1 MVQTMKFGIY
11 VVQNKLEK
19 FYLDAIKEYEKRL
32 TRYGKTQL
40 NMLKNREQFTTKLAG
55 SSFTVLI
62 TQSEQPISSESFSDK
77 INTWG
82 ISGTSQ
88 ITFIIGTD
96 FPQPDE
102 RLTLSQMD
110 MEPGLQA
117 TILFEQLYR
126 AYRIIHNHPYHK

>member
-1 MVQTMKFGIY
+1 MKFDIY
-11 VVQNKLEK
+11 VVQNKLER
-19 FYLDAIKEYEKRL
+19 FFLDAIKEYEKRL

-40 NMLKNREQFTTKLAG
+40 HILKNREQLTAKLAG
-55 SSFTVLI
+55 SSFKVLL
-62 TQSEQPISSESFSDK
+62 TQTEQPISSESFANK
-77 INTWG
+77 INSWG

-88 ITFIIGTD
+88 VAFIIGTD
-96 FPQPDE
+96 FAELDE

>member
-1 MVQTMKFGIY
+1 MKLDTYI
-11 VVQNKLEK
+11 VQNKLEK
-19 FYLDAIKEYEKRL
+19 FYLAAIKEYEKRL
-32 TRYGKTQL
+32 TRYSKAQL
-40 NMLKNREQFTTKLAG
+40 HLLKNREQLSAKLSG
-55 SSFTVLI
+55 NSFTLLL
-62 TQSEQPISSESFSDK
+62 TPSEHPISSGSFADK

-88 ITFIIGTD
+88 VAFIIGTD
-96 FPQPDE
+96 FPQTHE
-102 RLTLSQMD
+102 RLTLSQRD